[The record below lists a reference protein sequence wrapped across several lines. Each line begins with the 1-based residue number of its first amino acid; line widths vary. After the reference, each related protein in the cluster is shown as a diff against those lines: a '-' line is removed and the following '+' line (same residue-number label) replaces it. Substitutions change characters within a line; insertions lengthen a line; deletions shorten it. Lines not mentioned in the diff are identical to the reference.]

1 MDFSATDNL
10 SRLVVRKHGLLVQ
23 MRDVGRQQLA
33 LIAGGD
39 MTLLLKLLASK
50 QRLLGVLHGVE
61 RELSP
66 FRREDPERRL
76 WRNAADRQRC
86 AELAEQCNALLAEVV
101 QVEQRSESQM
111 RSRRDEAATRLE
123 GIHHAA
129 QVRHAYVPH
138 FGAAEPRQLDLSSG
152 G

>member
-1 MDFSATDNL
+1 MQSYSWLVKESARARLAMDFSATDNL
-10 SRLVVRKHGLLVQ
+10 SRLVVRKHGLLMQ

-50 QRLLGVLHGVE
+50 QRLLGALHALE

-76 WRNAADRQRC
+76 WRTAADRQRC
-86 AELAEQCNALLAEVV
+86 ADLAEQCNSLLAEVV
-101 QVEQRSESQM
+101 QMEQRSETQM
-111 RSRRDEAATRLE
+111 RIA
-123 GIHHAA
+123 
-129 QVRHAYVPH
+129 
-138 FGAAEPRQLDLSSG
+138 PR
-152 G
+152 